1 MKKFSVVLPAFFAFM
16 LVLLSCEKELENK
29 KPVIEITT
37 NSITIKAD
45 QDSVFLTA
53 TASDEE
59 GQIVSYLWRMVSGE
73 GTPEILTPSEQSTW
87 VRNLV
92 QGYYVFQILVKDEAG
107 DVSSDTIAVDVLE
120 ADTVTLS
127 AAPSNNVNEVH
138 LFGNTNGIDQTD
150 TIAPEILGGSGTY
163 LGDPVNIRALIKF
176 DLSTIPDTATIVSA
190 KLTLYSNPTPLNGID
205 GNPNYG
211 TDNALLIQRVAVPWV
226 YNTVNWLNQPEG
238 SATGQIEIPHTDEP
252 MLDLVDID
260 VRDLVTEMHAGDNN
274 GFLIRLKTEASYN
287 FRIFCSSK
295 YGDATKHP
303 KLEVVYA
310 KQ

>member
-1 MKKFSVVLPAFFAFM
+1 MKKFSVFVPALLASI
-16 LVLLSCEKELENK
+16 LILLSCEKKVVNK

-53 TASDEE
+53 TASDED
-59 GQIVSYLWRMVSGE
+59 GQIVSYLWRMVSGQ
-73 GTPEILTPSEQSTW
+73 GSPEILTPSEQSTW

-107 DVSSDTIAVDVLE
+107 DVTSDTIAVDVLE
-120 ADTVTLS
+120 ADTLTFS
-127 AAPSNNVNEVH
+127 ATPSNNINEVH

-150 TIAPEILGGSGTY
+150 TIAPELLGGSGSY
-163 LGDPVNIRALIKF
+163 LGDPVNIRALLKF
-176 DLSTIPDTATIVSA
+176 DLNTIPDTATIISA

-211 TDNALLIQRVAVPWV
+211 TDNALLIQRVLAPWV

-238 SATGQIEIPHTDEP
+238 SSTGQIEIPHTAEP
-252 MLDLVDID
+252 ALDLVDID
-260 VRDLVTEMHAGDNN
+260 VKDLVAEMHSGENN
-274 GFLIRLKTEASYN
+274 GFLIRLKTEAMYN

-295 YGDATKHP
+295 YADATKHP

>member
-120 ADTVTLS
+120 
-127 AAPSNNVNEVH
+127 
-138 LFGNTNGIDQTD
+138 
-150 TIAPEILGGSGTY
+150 
-163 LGDPVNIRALIKF
+163 
-176 DLSTIPDTATIVSA
+176 
-190 KLTLYSNPTPLNGID
+190 
-205 GNPNYG
+205 
-211 TDNALLIQRVAVPWV
+211 
-226 YNTVNWLNQPEG
+226 
-238 SATGQIEIPHTDEP
+238 
-252 MLDLVDID
+252 
-260 VRDLVTEMHAGDNN
+260 
-274 GFLIRLKTEASYN
+274 
-287 FRIFCSSK
+287 
-295 YGDATKHP
+295 
-303 KLEVVYA
+303 
-310 KQ
+310 